1 MTNEEIYNESDVF
14 TSENPSNGFGVGAGE
29 VVTLFN
35 GVKVGRAALS
45 ARPPV
50 SPLLDVT
57 APNRYPVKYAG
68 GFDGGIEF
76 GFLGDLSGTW
86 DRTLLKLAECRQAA
100 DDGDL
105 NGSFCW
111 FGGVLVRV
119 SSSGIVCGR
128 IKYKFVLE
136 WHGVRFYVHS
146 NPSGTIQPVRV
157 KIGAVPLMKKSLL
170 EIYNR
175 VLEIVSRAGLTILQE
190 SVSRADLQILLY
202 GVRVFDFLEAM
213 QGSRIIT
220 LCRGKMC
227 VYSDLSSGRVESITI
242 RSRTAELCIYD
253 KFSEVMKTDPAYFSA
268 FVDRYCSEFGGLI
281 PEKLTRVELRLRGEA
296 LKAFGVRSVSDLVE
310 RAADISRYMLSDWF
324 RILERDKVRG
334 HEKEI
339 PCCGL
344 WLLVQRAFSDV
355 FGGSFSVPAPRSS
368 NKKSIPKLG
377 RLLRTAVG
385 LLSSAVALKVPQA
398 FKLTSDQVYECFT
411 VLLKKYTDTF
421 GSDNVLKHVAA
432 LEVAGYYD

>member
-1 MTNEEIYNESDVF
+1 MTNVEIYDSSDF
-14 TSENPSNGFGVGAGE
+14 FSTENPSNGFGAGAGE

-35 GVKVGRAALS
+35 GVKVGRACF
-45 ARPPV
+45 ARPSV
-50 SPLLDVT
+50 SPKIDVT
-57 APNRYPVKYAG
+57 APNRYPAKYGG

-86 DRTLLKLAECRQAA
+86 DRNLLKLAEARQAA

-105 NGSFCW
+105 NGSFVW
-111 FGGVLVRV
+111 FGGVLMRC

-170 EIYNR
+170 EIYNK
-175 VLEIVSRAGLTILQE
+175 VLEIVSRAGCTIMQE

-202 GVRVFDFLEAM
+202 GVRVFEFLEAM
-213 QGSRIIT
+213 QGERIIT

-253 KFSEVMKTDPAYFSA
+253 KFAEVMKTDPAYFSA
-268 FVDRYCSEFGGLI
+268 FIDRYCADTGGLV

-296 LKAFGVRSVSDLVE
+296 LKAFGVRSVAELVE
-310 RAADISRYMLSDWF
+310 RAADICRYMLSDWF
-324 RILERDKVRG
+324 RILSRDKVRG
-334 HEKEI
+334 HENEI
-339 PCCGL
+339 PVCEL
-344 WLLVQRAFSDV
+344 WAIVQRAFSDV
-355 FGGSFSVPAPRSS
+355 FGGSFAVAAPRRKQ
-368 NKKSIPKLG
+368 KKIIPKLG
-377 RLLRTAVG
+377 RLMRTAVG
-385 LLSSAVALKVPQA
+385 LLSSAVAIKIPQA
-398 FKLTSDQVYECFT
+398 FKLSSDQVFECFT
-411 VLLKKYTDTF
+411 ALLRNYTDSY
-421 GSDNVLKHVAA
+421 GQDNVLKHVAQ
-432 LEVAGYYD
+432 LEVMGYYD